1 MDLKTRAVSNDGDV
15 NEDFTST
22 TTTTTTSSLLL
33 LLIIIIIII
42 TRIDPSCTIMLLDG
56 FPAEILQD
64 GEQHGALRGALPV

>member
-22 TTTTTTSSLLL
+22 TTTTTSSLLL
-33 LLIIIIIII
+33 LLIIIII